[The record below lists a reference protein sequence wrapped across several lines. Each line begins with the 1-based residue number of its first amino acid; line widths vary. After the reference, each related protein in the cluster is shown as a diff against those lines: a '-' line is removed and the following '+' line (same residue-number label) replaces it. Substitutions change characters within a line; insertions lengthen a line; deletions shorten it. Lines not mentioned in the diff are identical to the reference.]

1 MVTYPYRFASREL
14 LTFKRGELIHLAHG
28 KGALWCILKGSVRL
42 DLQTANDTTFAS
54 IFLPGDI
61 LGIEMLG
68 LGHYGF
74 TARALTPCTL
84 SLKDPASIDPLAQ
97 MAAATNRA
105 AQAITLREG
114 SAVERIQRLANMLT
128 SEGKKPFAKKR
139 NALPRLAD
147 IAEITCLT
155 VETVSRTTAILG
167 DISGLPH
174 QTYRLKRS
182 LHAAVHPLSHA
193 MRHLLAA

>member
-1 MVTYPYRFASREL
+1 
-14 LTFKRGELIHLAHG
+14 
-28 KGALWCILKGSVRL
+28 
-42 DLQTANDTTFAS
+42 
-54 IFLPGDI
+54 
-61 LGIEMLG
+61 
-68 LGHYGF
+68 
-74 TARALTPCTL
+74 
-84 SLKDPASIDPLAQ
+84 

-128 SEGKKPFAKKR
+128 CEGKKPFAMKR
-139 NALPRLAD
+139 NTLPRLAD

-174 QTYRLKRS
+174 QTYRPKRS
-182 LHAAVHPLSHA
+182 LHAAAHPLAHA
-193 MRHLLAA
+193 MRHPLAA

>member
-1 MVTYPYRFASREL
+1 MVTHPYRFASREL
-14 LTFKRGELIHLAHG
+14 RTFKRGELIHLAHG

-42 DLQTANDTTFAS
+42 DLQTADDTTFAS
-54 IFLPGDI
+54 IVLPGDI
-61 LGIEMLG
+61 LGIETLG

-84 SLKDPASIDPLAQ
+84 RLKDPAGIDPLAQ

-174 QTYRLKRS
+174 QTYRPKHA
-182 LHAAVHPLSHA
+182 LHAAAHPLAHA
-193 MRHLLAA
+193 VRHPLAA